1 MGEGAMVSE
10 LGRGVSFKPKVDLEL
25 PVGDWNG
32 KFKVSTV
39 QLILISLPE
48 VSV

>member
-1 MGEGAMVSE
+1 MVSKQ
-10 LGRGVSFKPKVDLEL
+10 GHDVSFRKVDLEL

-39 QLILISLPE
+39 QLRLSSLPE
-48 VSV
+48 VS